1 VLVPAK
7 DVGRATLFPNCDCVN
22 NLVPTLPIFAIA
34 AHFAVFFNHDL
45 LMFIVF
51 LPSFYA
57 SIVNFRRLAKPLL

>member
-7 DVGRATLFPNCDCVN
+7 DVGRATFFPNCVT

-51 LPSFYA
+51 CLRFYA